1 MGTPDPL
8 RAKYRE
14 HLIGAVQDVVR
25 AGHTLIHAMATAG
38 VPPVDQEYFQA
49 LLETELAQLEAF
61 NCARYRLAIGKTE
74 DWIAKD
80 RPA

>member
-14 HLIGAVQDVVR
+14 HLISAVQDVVR
-25 AGHTLIHAMATAG
+25 AGHTLSEAIAAAG
-38 VPPVDQEYFQA
+38 IPPADQLYFQT

-61 NCARYRLAIGKTE
+61 NCARYRLTIGKTE
-74 DWIAKD
+74 EWIAKG
-80 RPA
+80 RPS